1 MDLVTF
7 TEEIL
12 NREPH
17 FLCSELF
24 QFINEILTPE
34 KVMQNSNLPY
44 CVTSLQLRKAENL
57 DMSREWYTHIRL

>member
-1 MDLVTF
+1 MYPLLPVDLITL
-7 TEEIL
+7 TEEIF

-44 CVTSLQLRKAENL
+44 CVTSLQLRKAEN
-57 DMSREWYTHIRL
+57 